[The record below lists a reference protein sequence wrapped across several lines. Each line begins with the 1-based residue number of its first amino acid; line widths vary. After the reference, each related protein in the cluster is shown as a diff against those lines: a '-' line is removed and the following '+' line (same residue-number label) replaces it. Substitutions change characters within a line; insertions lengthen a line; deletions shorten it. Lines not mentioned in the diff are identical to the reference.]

1 MMKEPTFTIGIEEE
15 YMLVDKDSRN
25 LISHAPETML
35 AECEALLQGQV
46 SPEFL
51 QCQIE
56 VGTRICDTLGEARDD
71 LAYLR
76 RTVASVAARHNLAV
90 VAVSTHPFGKPS
102 QLEHTHKARYD
113 QLADDLQEVV
123 RQLVIS
129 GMHIHVGIE
138 DDDLRTDL
146 MAQTTYILPHILA
159 LTTSSPFWRGRNTG
173 LKSYRISLWDGMPR
187 TGLPEYFDSYGEYQ
201 RHIDVLVKAG
211 VIEDATKI
219 WWDIRPSTRY
229 PTLEMRISDVC
240 TRLDDALCVAAFYRC
255 WLRMLYRLRR
265 SNQRWRRYTLFLI
278 NENRWRAHRYGIDEG
293 LLDFGLGEI
302 TRFEELVEEILELLR
317 EDAEFFGCEQELGHM
332 RTIIREGT
340 SAHRQVRVYEQ
351 ALAEGMAHEEALR
364 AVVDLL
370 IEETLI
376 GTEPRKVPTGRRR
389 KAQTTSKR

>member
-1 MMKEPTFTIGIEEE
+1 MKEPTFSIGIEEE
-15 YMLVDKDSRN
+15 YMLVNKDSRD
-25 LISHAPETML
+25 LISQAPKTML
-35 AECEALLQGQV
+35 LDCEALLEGQV

-56 VGTRICDTLGEARDD
+56 VGTRVCHNLNDARDD

-76 RTVASVAARHNLAV
+76 RTVSSVANKHNLAV
-90 VAVSTHPFGKPS
+90 VAASTHPFGRPS
-102 QLEHTHKARYD
+102 QLQHTHKERYD
-113 QLADDLQEVV
+113 QLANDLQEVV

-138 DDDLRTDL
+138 DDDLRIDL
-146 MAQTTYILPHILA
+146 LGQATYILPHILA

-219 WWDIRPSTRY
+219 WWDIRPSARY

-265 SNQRWRRYTLFLI
+265 VI
-278 NENRWRAHRYGIDEG
+278 NAGAA
-293 LLDFGLGEI
+293 
-302 TRFEELVEEILELLR
+302 TP
-317 EDAEFFGCEQELGHM
+317 FF
-332 RTIIREGT
+332 
-340 SAHRQVRVYEQ
+340 
-351 ALAEGMAHEEALR
+351 
-364 AVVDLL
+364 
-370 IEETLI
+370 
-376 GTEPRKVPTGRRR
+376 
-389 KAQTTSKR
+389 

>member
-1 MMKEPTFTIGIEEE
+1 
-15 YMLVDKDSRN
+15 
-25 LISHAPETML
+25 ML

-317 EDAEFFGCEQELGHM
+317 EDAKFFGCEQELGHM

>member
-1 MMKEPTFTIGIEEE
+1 MKEPTFSIGIEEE
-15 YMLVDKDSRN
+15 YMLVNKDSRD
-25 LISHAPETML
+25 LISQAPKTML
-35 AECEALLQGQV
+35 LDCEALLEGQV

-56 VGTRICDTLGEARDD
+56 VGTRVCHNLNDARDD

-76 RTVASVAARHNLAV
+76 RTVSSVANKHNLAV
-90 VAVSTHPFGKPS
+90 VAASTHPFGRPS
-102 QLEHTHKARYD
+102 QLQHTHKERYD
-113 QLADDLQEVV
+113 QLANDLQEVV

-138 DDDLRTDL
+138 DDDLRIDL
-146 MAQTTYILPHILA
+146 LGQATYILPHILA

-219 WWDIRPSTRY
+219 WWDIRPSARY

-265 SNQRWRRYTLFLI
+265 GNQRWRRYTLFLI

-293 LLDFGLGEI
+293 LLDFGQGKI
-302 TRFEELVEEILELLR
+302 SPFEELVDEILELLK
-317 EDAEFFGCEQELGHM
+317 EDAAFFGCERELNHM
-332 RTIIREGT
+332 RTIIQEGT
-340 SAHRQVRVYEQ
+340 SAHRQVRAYEQ
-351 ALAEGMAHEEALR
+351 ALANGMDHESALHS
-364 AVVDLL
+364 VVDLL
-370 IEETLI
+370 IDETLL
-376 GTEPRKVPTGRRR
+376 GTEAR
-389 KAQTTSKR
+389 

>member
-1 MMKEPTFTIGIEEE
+1 MKEPSFTIGIEEE
-15 YMLVDKDSRN
+15 YMLVDRESRN
-25 LISHAPETML
+25 LISQAPETML
-35 AECEALLQGQV
+35 KECEELLVNQV

-56 VGTRICDTLGEARDD
+56 VGTQVCSSLTDVRRN

-76 RTVASVAARHNLAV
+76 RTVAGVAERHNLAL
-90 VAVSTHPFGKPS
+90 VAASTHPFGRPS
-102 QLEHTHKARYD
+102 QLEHTRKERYN
-113 QLADDLQEVV
+113 QLANDLQEVV

-138 DDDLRTDL
+138 DDDLRIDL
-146 MAQTTYILPHILA
+146 MSQATYILPHLLA

-187 TGLPEYFDSYGEYQ
+187 TGLPAYFTSHGEYE
-201 RHIDVLVKAG
+201 RHIAVLVKAG
-211 VIEDATKI
+211 VIEDASKI
-219 WWDIRPSTRY
+219 WWDIRPSQRY

-265 SNQRWRRYTLFLI
+265 SNQLWRRYNLFLI

-293 LLDFGLGEI
+293 LIDFGQGQI
-302 TRFEELVEEILELLR
+302 VQFEELMEEVLELLQ
-317 EDAEFFGCEQELGHM
+317 EDGEYFGCEQELGHM
-332 RTIIREGT
+332 RTIIRDGT
-340 SAHRQVRVYEQ
+340 SAHRQVRAYEE
-351 ALAEGMAHEEALR
+351 AMAAGMEHEEALR

-370 IEETLI
+370 IEETLV
-376 GTEPRKVPTGRRR
+376 GTEEGDNGQP
-389 KAQTTSKR
+389 

>member
-1 MMKEPTFTIGIEEE
+1 MKEPTFSIGLEEE

-25 LISHAPETML
+25 LISHAPEAML

-56 VGTRICDTLGEARDD
+56 VGTRVCNTLNEARDD
-71 LAYLR
+71 LAWLR
-76 RTVASVAARHNLAV
+76 RTVASVADRHNLAV

-113 QLADDLQEVV
+113 QLANDLQEVV

-146 MAQTTYILPHILA
+146 MGQASYILPHILA

-229 PTLEMRISDVC
+229 ATLEMRISDVC
-240 TRLDDALCVAAFYRC
+240 TRLDDAICVAAFYRC
-255 WLRMLYRLRR
+255 WLRMLFRLRR

-293 LLDFGLGEI
+293 LLDFGQGKI
-302 TRFEELVEEILELLR
+302 TQFADLVEEILVLLQ
-317 EDAEFFGCEQELGHM
+317 EDAAFFDCERELNHM
-332 RTIIREGT
+332 RNIIREGT
-340 SAHRQVRVYEQ
+340 SAHRQVKVYEQ
-351 ALAEGMAHEEALR
+351 ALAGGMDHEAALR

-370 IEETLI
+370 IDETLI
-376 GTEPRKVPTGRRR
+376 GTAPEETLAVVP
-389 KAQTTSKR
+389 

>member
-1 MMKEPTFTIGIEEE
+1 MKEPSFTIGIEEE
-15 YMLVDKDSRN
+15 YMLVDRDSRN
-25 LISHAPETML
+25 LISQAPKTML
-35 AECEALLQGQV
+35 AECEELLVDQV

-56 VGTRICDTLGEARDD
+56 VGTRVCTTMAEARDN

-76 RTVASVAARHNLAV
+76 RTVAGVAERHNLAL
-90 VAVSTHPFGKPS
+90 VAASTHPFGRPS
-102 QLEHTHKARYD
+102 QLEHTHKPRYN
-113 QLADDLQEVV
+113 QLANDLQEVV

-138 DDDLRTDL
+138 DVDLRIDL

-187 TGLPEYFDSYGEYQ
+187 TGLPEHFDSYGEYK
-201 RHIDVLVKAG
+201 RHIAVLVRAG

-219 WWDIRPSTRY
+219 WWDIRPSERY

-265 SNQRWRRYTLFLI
+265 SNQRWRRYTQFLI

-293 LLDFGLGEI
+293 LLDFGKGEI
-302 TRFEELVEEILELLR
+302 IPFDTLMEEILELLQ
-317 EDAEFFGCEQELGHM
+317 EDAEYFGCERELGHM

-351 ALAEGMAHEEALR
+351 ALAEGMEPEAALR

-370 IEETLI
+370 IRETLI
-376 GTEPRKVPTGRRR
+376 GTEETPGSCP
-389 KAQTTSKR
+389 

>member
-1 MMKEPTFTIGIEEE
+1 MKEPSFTIGIEEE

-25 LISHAPETML
+25 LISQAPKTML
-35 AECEALLQGQV
+35 AECEALLEGQV

-56 VGTRICDTLGEARDD
+56 VGTRVCHTLGEARDD

-76 RTVASVAARHNLAV
+76 RTVASVAERHNLAV

-113 QLADDLQEVV
+113 QLANDLQEVV

-219 WWDIRPSTRY
+219 WWDIRPSSRY

-265 SNQRWRRYTLFLI
+265 GNQRWRRYTLFLI

-293 LLDFGLGEI
+293 LLDFGQGQI
-302 TRFEELVEEILELLR
+302 TRFEDLIEEILELLQ
-317 EDAEFFGCEQELGHM
+317 EDAEFFGCERELGHM
-332 RTIIREGT
+332 RTIVREGT
-340 SAHRQVRVYEQ
+340 SAHRQVKVYEQ
-351 ALAEGMAHEEALR
+351 ALAGGMEHEAALR

-376 GTEPRKVPTGRRR
+376 GTEPH
-389 KAQTTSKR
+389 

>member
-1 MMKEPTFTIGIEEE
+1 MKEPTFTIGIEEE

-265 SNQRWRRYTLFLI
+265 TNQRWRRYTLFLI

-389 KAQTTSKR
+389 KA

>member
-1 MMKEPTFTIGIEEE
+1 MKEPTFSIGIEEE
-15 YMLVDKDSRN
+15 YMLVDKDTRD
-25 LISHAPETML
+25 LISHAPATML
-35 AECEALLQGQV
+35 PECEELLQGQV

-56 VGTRICDTLGEARDD
+56 VGTRVCNTLDEARDD

-76 RTVASVAARHNLAV
+76 RTVSSVANKHNLAL
-90 VAVSTHPFGKPS
+90 VAVSTHPFGRPS
-102 QLEHTHKARYD
+102 QLEHTHKERYD
-113 QLADDLQEVV
+113 QLANDLQEVV

-138 DDDLRTDL
+138 DDDLRIDL
-146 MAQTTYILPHILA
+146 LGQTAYILPHILA

-265 SNQRWRRYTLFLI
+265 SNQRWRRYTLFLV

-293 LLDFGLGEI
+293 LLDFGRGEI
-302 TRFEELVEEILELLR
+302 ASFTDLIEEILELLQ
-317 EDAEFFGCEQELGHM
+317 EDAAFFGCERELNHM
-332 RTIIREGT
+332 RTIIQEGT
-340 SAHRQVRVYEQ
+340 SAHRQVRAYEQ
-351 ALAEGMAHEEALR
+351 ALAEGMDHESALH

-370 IEETLI
+370 IDETLI
-376 GTEPRKVPTGRRR
+376 GTEVRN
-389 KAQTTSKR
+389 